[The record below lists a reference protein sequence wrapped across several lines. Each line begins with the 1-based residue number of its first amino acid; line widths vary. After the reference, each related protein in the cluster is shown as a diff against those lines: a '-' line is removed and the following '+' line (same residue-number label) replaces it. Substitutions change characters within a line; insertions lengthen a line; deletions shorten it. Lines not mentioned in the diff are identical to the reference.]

1 VVTTADFT
9 ARAQSH
15 TAEPLHA
22 FFTAWLYEPALP
34 PMPVQP
40 EPEPEALPE
49 PVALPGPAPEPVPEP
64 VAEASV
70 PAVAAQPE
78 RRRWPRWGQTP

>member
-40 EPEPEALPE
+40 EPDPGPEALPD

-64 VAEASV
+64 SV
-70 PAVAAQPE
+70 PAVAAAQPE